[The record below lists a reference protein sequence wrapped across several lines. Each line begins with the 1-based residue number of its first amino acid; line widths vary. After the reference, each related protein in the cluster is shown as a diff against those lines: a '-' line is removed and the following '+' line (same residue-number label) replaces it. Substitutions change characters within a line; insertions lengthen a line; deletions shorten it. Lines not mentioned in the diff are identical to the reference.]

1 LDIYQSLEGLKMA
14 VTTRTITDQA
24 GSQEYLV
31 DLDQS
36 LTLLQSGG
44 GDIVFKNGLSSDF
57 KVRFSNKVLTFSDPT
72 TGERISIQIAPPA
85 RGAAVTETVSFLD
98 GDVTFRWAK
107 SASGANRL
115 FLVGVGGS
123 SSQRVKA
130 AFSDI
135 GSDIFDVVDSSPGK
149 GSNGKFGT
157 PSVVDGGFKITSD
170 ANGPIVE
177 GNKITFTVTPS
188 KAVTAD
194 ATLVVTVDG
203 DTGGAIANKAS
214 GSDFIFQDGIQTV
227 SFKAGDTAAKT
238 VVVTVN
244 NDGVTEGLE
253 AYRAI
258 LTDAS
263 GKEVSSIPG
272 TIQDGAPPTQITQ
285 ADLKTFTLVAGQ
297 TAGPNVADVMRLT
310 GAQTARIDFTN
321 TNSDSQVKG
330 LDLNGNGFIDRDGIE
345 NNSPPVNGGPVTG
358 FEIVDAYARNP
369 LNEFDTKN
377 NFLGDIAFDGT
388 GFEGDGVSTD
398 GNVYLGGLGV
408 DTALG
413 GVGNDFMTGGGVAS
427 SRFVRQIINGISHV
441 IDTHT
446 NQDAVLPPNGLPT
459 NSNVPGDS
467 LSGGRNADFFFT
479 ELSLLDPTDGNA
491 LAIDGGVTAD
501 DNSAGN
507 TLSLQDSD
515 WLLLEASDDDEP
527 VTVTLEDH
535 LADENG
541 NGNPDD
547 DGAIVTRAGQALASL
562 QDVENVDASGN
573 FYRFIDGV
581 DVALGGR
588 AALGAPAATDND
600 GIGSSAQL
608 IIAGTIAS
616 NKLIA
621 GYDNDVVFGGANND
635 LLMGGNL
642 HKLINP
648 NLLNIVNDGRD
659 ELIGDA
665 GADDIVFETDGG
677 VYEGGSI
684 QGIGPVGA
692 PPADDGTD
700 DTLWLSDKLFGQSN
714 AATATTDGIVRL
726 DLLDGRV
733 GGLDNAA
740 GYGGADQVAATGNYT
755 ADQTNYKADGPARAQ
770 VQDFENVIATGLGAI
785 DYDTDGANN
794 GELNHVTRMNFAG
807 HQGDMT
813 LRGTENTKAAGD
825 PVDNILY
832 ANTGNDVLE
841 GRSGDDRLSGGDG
854 NDDFVFWL
862 QDGTGDG
869 VDVIHRQ
876 ADADKDGFWDN
887 YSDATRVGTFVQDF
901 GVNSTTDKTASALT
915 VDFGTTSLADPNVA
929 LTSFSIVI
937 GGTTFAVADA
947 TTLAA
952 AQSADEVA
960 AIVNAAYQAIDPT
973 VSARAVGNTVV
984 VTDQQG
990 RDISDTVGEGY
1001 LVGLVLAN
1009 GSAQAAA
1016 TFSPAGAIVTQDRLI
1031 YRAYED
1037 RKDGESIDDN
1047 AYLGSKISLGK
1058 DAYAEDLVVD
1068 FNTDGTRIAEDQSYA
1083 LNFLNLTT
1091 EDLVTVNVNDVKYT
1105 LRVGHDLDGQ
1115 IIDGEN
1121 SQSGATQVAIQDAF
1135 LARLAT
1141 YITTFLDNDTAAGQ
1155 VLAVHIA
1162 GTNTVTLT
1170 QVAYTDA
1177 EETVFMRTPIVTLS
1191 NDSGGEPASVA
1202 VANASQHEAFL
1213 FQFDGRNNNLNE
1225 TNVQFYGTENIS
1237 RSNLATAK
1245 NDGGMLLGKD
1255 AQVVYV
1261 LNTDKTDDIGAARAG
1276 EALNG
1281 KAIEFN
1287 AIANPLLNT
1296 GIVVDYSVH
1305 GDDQL
1310 IGGNGADT
1318 VLGGTGD
1325 DRVYGSRGADSLD
1338 GGKDLYLV
1346 TDGVRNANGIDGEI
1360 RVLNNFDAK
1369 TVDENPATIK
1379 IDKLLQNET
1388 GVALEGGFEDTLI
1401 YQQRDFGTVGQGGAQ
1416 FYITLDSD
1424 VQQKNG
1430 GAGTVDVTENGVNAG
1445 RTAFTNF
1452 EHIRTVSGDGTH
1464 VGQGRDTLDFAALS
1478 TTTGGVFYNLSNNTA
1493 NDDNTAGDG
1502 DNKAGADNF
1511 TGWPAGANLNK
1522 AGPGAVITNFGD
1534 NWDFFNDNSKV
1545 AAGETPVNPND
1556 PFVSDSKANDV
1567 LFATVDGVENVI
1579 GGQGDDG
1586 VYVDE
1591 TEADKDNL
1599 FDLDGTP
1606 NRGNDI
1612 VIYGNAFDQGPL
1624 AQSSQVPTVTLKVNS
1639 GADTDTVEMTHGRVG
1654 SEIAIDALIN
1664 VEAISFAAD
1673 ADNLDAGTGGAAAS
1687 SREDDVLDV
1696 SGVNGATVDYTNGY
1710 ITSGGVVELSGQTQL
1725 ILFGAAEFE
1734 QVKGSAGNDTLVI
1747 ADAMLNSRE
1756 DAADGALPKDISF
1769 DSYLNY
1775 NLVNDFEDNKLQP
1788 ADADT
1793 NADDVDNDGQ
1803 VYDRMS
1809 LAELRVIG
1817 KDGAD
1822 VNPNGENQIP
1832 EIRNEGLFT
1841 YSLAGG
1847 ADTVDYSNEAGTVA
1861 AVINFAANATE
1872 QRVMVDNNGN
1882 ENYSDAGDRVD
1893 VLTGAESIVAS
1904 RGESIIDLTNS
1915 TTNSRVLFS
1924 FNFPNLAANLVEG
1937 VDKVTALDREIH
1949 NVRIEEQGSQAALG
1963 NVNLLEY
1970 TDLGAS
1976 AAIAQPMAVWTQVEG
1991 SDRNEYVELTDHESD
2006 ANHTLLLRGGDNEAN
2021 YNELFGGG
2029 INAQIGLAAFDKA
2042 NPLASGLINVNVTFS
2057 DADGIFGGA
2066 DAPKGV
2072 DFVSSHT
2079 AGNLIAP
2086 GSLRIEASQTQ
2097 FDRLA
2102 FATGLGA
2109 LDFKLGVTNDNTIT
2123 VSIGEG
2129 TVSNVMT
2136 LTGFENLLDPGT
2148 NDTYT
2153 IDDLQ
2158 NVLANLKLVDS
2169 AANDRDT
2176 LVANNNAVDFDV
2188 APADT
2193 IDLKV
2198 LNDKFAFDFD
2208 VLDVT
2213 PVTRNNL
2220 TLLGDTVAARDT
2232 TADGT
2237 GADDLVL
2244 GNLSL
2249 VKEVGGFEDIYLTN
2263 ASIASSGASFILDT
2277 DNTDLLRGDGS
2288 KLFDVAAGGLVAASG
2303 LDASRVTGTNLT
2315 LSTKGAAGVSLVGG
2329 AGADTLVGGQGSDEL
2344 RGGKGNDTLDGGIIP
2359 AKGAVVSVT
2368 LPGTDGAGATSTLGA
2383 AGATIAIGGVTL
2395 TAVAVPS
2402 AANQVG
2408 VNADA
2413 DQVGAAFAAQSLAT
2427 WRAALA
2433 GNGLFAG
2440 AAGNEDANQLTSV
2453 TYDTAS
2459 NKLLFTFAAS
2469 TSASLV
2475 DASDIAATAGGTIVP
2490 AVGNEVVFAPQG
2502 ESVDTYVFEATA
2514 ADNGVDNI
2522 VNFSNGAVNDILDF
2536 GLFLGRDVTA
2546 AGIVGPVNGIA
2557 AGVDLTGKDVA
2568 VIFNQAADLTAANLS
2583 ATPAAGKISIG
2594 DNGSAV
2600 VLATADADGVA
2611 DATDDGYKA
2620 YYVWDADATAGVSLR
2635 IQLVDPI
2642 KSSAGQDIPAAGLAS
2657 PAHFIPSFVP
2667 PTPTFAVAPGAATV
2681 DEGQSAT
2688 FTLTTTN
2695 VAAGAAIPFT
2705 VGGQVNAAD
2714 IVGGALTGAFTVGA
2728 NGTATATVA
2737 LANDLTTEG
2746 TETLTLTLGAPSN
2759 GESANVTVNDTS
2771 LGTKVQTVNVTAAN
2785 VGPFA
2790 ETAATDTTF
2799 NLAAGNY
2806 TASVAGFGTGDKLAF
2821 PAGASLSVV
2830 NNSATDGAIVVTGTV
2845 GGQLVTLNLT
2855 GVDAAKDGQ
2864 VFSVNSFNAAFG
2876 ANSLTAGGAG
2886 GGTPVN
2892 VPVTGGNA
2900 TPLDASAAD
2909 NNFGLAAGNYTFNV
2923 AGFAAGDKLAFPAGS
2938 ALSVVN
2944 NSATDGVIDVTGA
2957 VGGQLIQVHMT
2968 GVAAASDG
2976 GVFSVNSFNAVF
2988 GAGSLA

>member
-1 LDIYQSLEGLKMA
+1 MT
-14 VTTRTITDQA
+14 VTTKTITDQA

-36 LTLLQSGG
+36 LTLLKSGG
-44 GDIVFKNGLSSDF
+44 GDKIYKNGLSSDF
-57 KVRFSNKVLTFSDPT
+57 KVRFSNKVLTFNDPSS
-72 TGERISIQIAPPA
+72 GERISIQITPPA
-85 RGAAVTETVSFLD
+85 AGASTRETISFLD
-98 GDVTFRWAK
+98 GDVTFVWSKNAK
-107 SASGANRL
+107 GVNQ
-115 FLVGVGGS
+115 FLLLGVGGTPN
-123 SSQRVKA
+123 QKVLTT
-130 AFSDI
+130 FNDI
-135 GSDIFDVVDSSPGK
+135 ADGVVDSGAGT
-149 GSNGKFGT
+149 GSNGKFGVT
-157 PSVVDGGFKITSD
+157 VVDSGFTIKSD
-170 ANGPIVE
+170 ATGPTAE
-177 GNKITFTVTPS
+177 GGKITFTVTPT
-188 KAVTAD
+188 KAVSANTTLLLTLDADTA
-194 ATLVVTVDG
+194 
-203 DTGGAIANKAS
+203 GAIANKAS
-214 GSDFIFQDGIQTV
+214 GSDFTFPDGQSI

-238 VVVTVN
+238 VVVNVV
-244 NDGVTEGLE
+244 NDGATEGLE
-253 AYRAI
+253 AYRAT
-258 LTDAS
+258 LTDTG
-263 GKEVSSIPG
+263 GKEVTSIAG
-272 TIQDGAPPTQITQ
+272 TVVDGAVANTGV
-285 ADLKTFTLVAGQ
+285 DLKEFTLVADK
-297 TAGPNVADVMRLT
+297 TTGPNVADVMHLT
-310 GAQTARIDFTN
+310 GAQTVRIDFTN
-321 TNSDSQVKG
+321 TNSASQIKG
-330 LDLNGNGFIDRDGIE
+330 LDLNGNGQIDRDGKE
-345 NNSPPVNGGPVTG
+345 NNSPAVNGGNVTG

-377 NFLGDIAFDGT
+377 NFLGDIDFDGT

-398 GNVYLGGLGV
+398 GNIYLGGLGV

-413 GVGNDFMTGGGVAS
+413 GIGNDFMTGGGVAG
-427 SRFVRQIINGISHV
+427 SRFEQRIINGITHV

-446 NQDAVLPPNGLPT
+446 GQDAVLPPNGLPT
-459 NSNVPGDS
+459 NSNTPGDY
-467 LSGGRNADFFFT
+467 LSGGRNADFFFA

-507 TLSLQDSD
+507 SQSLQDTD

-541 NGNPDD
+541 NGNFDD
-547 DGAIVTRAGQALASL
+547 DGSVVTRAGQSVAQLR
-562 QDVENVDASGN
+562 DIENVDASGN
-573 FYRFIDGV
+573 FYGFIDGV
-581 DVALGGR
+581 NVALGGR
-588 AALGAPAATDND
+588 GALGAPAATNND

-608 IIAGTIAS
+608 IINGTIAA
-616 NKLIA
+616 NKLIG
-621 GYDNDVVFGGANND
+621 GYDNDVINGDANND

-659 ELIGDA
+659 ELTGGA

-677 VYEGGSI
+677 VYEGGAV
-684 QGIGPVGA
+684 QN
-692 PPADDGTD
+692 ADDGTD

-714 AATATTDGIVRL
+714 AATATTDGVVRL

-740 GYGGADQVAATGNYT
+740 GYGGADQNAATGNYT
-755 ADQTNYKADGPARAQ
+755 ADQTNYKAGGPARAQ

-785 DYDTDGANN
+785 DYDTDGTNV

-807 HQGDMT
+807 YQGDLT
-813 LRGTENTKAAGD
+813 LRGTEATGA
-825 PVDNILY
+825 PIDNILY

-841 GRSGDDRLSGGDG
+841 GRSGNDLLSGGDG

-887 YSDATRVGTFVQDF
+887 YSDATRLGTFVQDF
-901 GVNSTTDKTASALT
+901 GVNSTTDKTASQLT

-937 GGTTFAVADA
+937 GGKTFAVSDA
-947 TTLAA
+947 TALAA
-952 AQSADEVA
+952 AQNANEVA
-960 AIVNAAYQAIDPT
+960 TIVNAAYQAIDPT
-973 VSARAVGNTVV
+973 VTARAVGNTVI

-990 RDISDTVGEGY
+990 RDISDTVQEGY

-1016 TFSPAGAIVTQDRLI
+1016 KFDAAGAIITQDRLI

-1037 RKDGESIDDN
+1037 RRDGESIDDN
-1047 AYLGSKISLGK
+1047 AYLGSKISLGR

-1068 FNTDGTRIAEDQSYA
+1068 FNTDGTRIAEDQSYV
-1083 LNFLNLTT
+1083 LRFTNLTT

-1121 SQSGATQVAIQDAF
+1121 SQSGATQAAIQDAF

-1155 VLAVHIA
+1155 VLAVHAA
-1162 GTNTVTLT
+1162 GTDTVVLS
-1170 QVAYTDA
+1170 QVAYTDS
-1177 EETVFMRTPIVTLS
+1177 EETVFMRTPVVTLS
-1191 NDSGGEPASVA
+1191 NDSGGEPARVN
-1202 VANASQHEAFL
+1202 VTNTSQHEVLL
-1213 FQFDGRNNNLNE
+1213 FQFDGRNNKLNE

-1245 NDGGMLLGKD
+1245 DAGGALLGKD
-1255 AQVVYV
+1255 SQVVYV
-1261 LNTDKTDDIGAARAG
+1261 LNTDKTDDVGAARAG

-1287 AIANPLLNT
+1287 TIANPLLNT
-1296 GIVVDYSVH
+1296 GIVVNYSVH

-1325 DRVYGSRGADSLD
+1325 DRVYGSRGADALD

-1346 TDGVRNANGIDGEI
+1346 TDGVKNSDGIDGEI
-1360 RVLNNFDAK
+1360 RVLNNYDARI
-1369 TVDENPATIK
+1369 VDENPATIN
-1379 IDKLLQNET
+1379 IVKLLQNET
-1388 GVALEGGFEDTLI
+1388 GVGLQGGFEDTLI

-1424 VQQKNG
+1424 VLQKNG
-1430 GAGTVDVTENGVNAG
+1430 GAGTVDVTENGVNTG
-1445 RTAFTNF
+1445 RTSFTNF

-1464 VGQGRDTLDFAALS
+1464 AGQGRDTLDFAALS
-1478 TTTGGVFYNLSNNTA
+1478 TTTGGVFYNLSNNTT

-1502 DNKAGADNF
+1502 DNKAGPDNI
-1511 TGWPAGANLNK
+1511 TGWPAGANLRT

-1624 AQSSQVPTVTLKVNS
+1624 AQSSQVPTVTLKVN
-1639 GADTDTVEMTHGRVG
+1639 AATDTDIVEMTAGRVG
-1654 SEIAIDALIN
+1654 KEVAIDTLKN
-1664 VEAISFAAD
+1664 VEAISFATD
-1673 ADNLDAGTGGAAAS
+1673 ADNLDGGTGGAAAS
-1687 SREDDVLDV
+1687 SRENDVLDV
-1696 SGVNGATVDYTNGY
+1696 SGVNGVTVDYTNGY
-1710 ITSGGVVELSGQTQL
+1710 ITSGGIVEVGGQAQL
-1725 ILFGAAEFE
+1725 ILFGAGEFE
-1734 QVKGSAGNDTLVI
+1734 QVKGSASNDTLVI
-1747 ADAMLNSRE
+1747 ADNMVNSRE
-1756 DAADGALPKDISF
+1756 DAGDGAAPKDISF

-1775 NLVNDFEDNKLQP
+1775 SLINDFRDNVLQP

-1822 VNPNGENQIP
+1822 VNPNGEDQIP
-1832 EIRNEGLFT
+1832 EIRNEALYT
-1841 YSLAGG
+1841 YNLGG
-1847 ADTVDYSNEAGTVA
+1847 GNDTVDYSNEAGTVA
-1861 AVINFAANATE
+1861 AVINFSSTATE
-1872 QRVMVDNNGN
+1872 QHVLVDNNGN
-1882 ENYSDAGDRVD
+1882 ENYSDAVDRVD
-1893 VLTGAESIVAS
+1893 VLTGVESIVAS
-1904 RGESIIDLTNS
+1904 KGESIIDLTNS

-1949 NVRIEEQGSQAALG
+1949 TVRIEEQGSQAALG
-1963 NVNLLEY
+1963 NINLLEY

-1976 AAIAQPMAVWTQVEG
+1976 AAIAQSAAVWTRVEG
-1991 SDRNEYVELTDHESD
+1991 SDKNEYVELTDHESD
-2006 ANHTLLLRGGDNEAN
+2006 ANHTLILRGGDNEAN

-2029 INAQIGLAAFDKA
+2029 IAASIGLAAFDKA

-2079 AGNLIAP
+2079 KGNLIAP
-2086 GSLRIEASQTQ
+2086 GTLRIEASQTQ

-2102 FATGLGA
+2102 FAAGLGA
-2109 LDFKLGVTNDNTIT
+2109 LDFRLGVTNDNTIT

-2136 LTGFENLLDPGT
+2136 LTGFEFLTDPGT
-2148 NDTYT
+2148 DDTYT

-2158 NVLANLKLVDS
+2158 NVLANLKLVDN

-2176 LVANNNAVDFDV
+2176 LKVNNNAVDFDV

-2193 IDLKV
+2193 IDLTV
-2198 LNDKFAFDFD
+2198 LNNKFAFDFD

-2220 TLLGDTVAARDT
+2220 IILGDTVAARDI
-2232 TADGT
+2232 T
-2237 GADDLVL
+2237 GKGNEADDLVL
-2244 GNLSL
+2244 GNLGL
-2249 VKEVGGFEDIYLTN
+2249 VKEVGGFEDLYLTN
-2263 ASIASSGASFILDT
+2263 ASIASSGTSFILDT
-2277 DNTDLLRGDGS
+2277 DNTDLLKGDGT
-2288 KLFDVAAGGLVAASG
+2288 KLFDVASTGRAAASG
-2303 LDASRVTGTNLT
+2303 LDASLVTGSNLT
-2315 LSTKGAAGVSLVGG
+2315 LSAKGAAGVFLGGG
-2329 AGADTLVGGQGSDEL
+2329 AGNDTLLGGAGSDEL
-2344 RGGKGNDTLDGGIIP
+2344 RGGGGNDTLDGGIIP

-2368 LPGTDGAGATSTLGA
+2368 LPGTNGGAVSTLGA
-2383 AGATIAIGGVTL
+2383 AGSSITIGGVTI
-2395 TAVAVPS
+2395 TAVAAP
-2402 AANQVG
+2402 ATANQVG

-2433 GNGLFAG
+2433 GTAGFAG

-2459 NKLLFTFAAS
+2459 NKLLFSFAAS
-2469 TSASLV
+2469 TSASLI

-2490 AVGNEVVFAPQG
+2490 VVGNEVVFTPQG

-2514 ADNGVDNI
+2514 AANGVDNI
-2522 VNFSNGAVNDILDF
+2522 VNFSSGAVNDILDF
-2536 GLFLGRDVTA
+2536 SLFLGRDVTA

-2568 VIFNQAADLTAANLS
+2568 VIFNQATDLTAANLS

-2594 DNGSAV
+2594 NNGSAV
-2600 VLATADADGVA
+2600 VLATADTDGVA
-2611 DATDDGYKA
+2611 DATDEGYKS
-2620 YYVWDADATAGVSLR
+2620 YYVWDADTTAGVSLR

-2642 KSSAGQDIPAAGLAS
+2642 KSSTGQDIPAASLANA
-2657 PAHFIPSFVP
+2657 AHFVPGFVP
-2667 PTPTFAVAPGAATV
+2667 PVPTFSVAAGAATV

-2695 VAAGAAIPFT
+2695 VAAGTVVPFT

-2714 IVGGALTGAFTVGA
+2714 IVNGALTGTFTVGA
-2728 NGTATATVA
+2728 DGKATATVA
-2737 LANDLTTEG
+2737 LTADTTTEG
-2746 TETLTLTLGAPSN
+2746 AETLTLTLGAPAGGQNAS
-2759 GESANVTVNDTS
+2759 VTVNDTS
-2771 LGTKVQTVNVTAAN
+2771 LTPAGGFTNVDLSAGTVAGTAAAEAFVYDFQI
-2785 VGPFA
+2785 VGGR
-2790 ETAATDTTF
+2790 ATK
-2799 NLAAGNY
+2799 AGDGEV
-2806 TASVAGFGTGDKLAF
+2806 TITGFDPAKDKLVFNDIGSNTVLTEAQF
-2821 PAGASLSVV
+2821 KALAGVV
-2830 NNSATDGAIVVTGTV
+2830 ISENPFQNSTSIFFDPSNGVLGGVT
-2845 GGQLVTLNLT
+2845 LT
-2855 GVDAAKDGQ
+2855 GVVDAALNTL
-2864 VFSVNSFNAAFG
+2864 VVE
-2876 ANSLTAGGAG
+2876 TA
-2886 GGTPVN
+2886 
-2892 VPVTGGNA
+2892 
-2900 TPLDASAAD
+2900 
-2909 NNFGLAAGNYTFNV
+2909 
-2923 AGFAAGDKLAFPAGS
+2923 
-2938 ALSVVN
+2938 
-2944 NSATDGVIDVTGA
+2944 
-2957 VGGQLIQVHMT
+2957 
-2968 GVAAASDG
+2968 
-2976 GVFSVNSFNAVF
+2976 
-2988 GAGSLA
+2988 